1 VLVLVSIAL
10 MTTDH
15 RNRHLES
22 VRTVIAT
29 MVYPLQALV
38 DLPST
43 FGGWLGEA
51 MASRQ
56 TLLEENKRLRDE
68 KVGTSLRL
76 LRFESLE
83 RENERLRQLLASTRK
98 LEGDRFVIT
107 ELLAVGLDPY
117 NHQVVVN
124 KGLRDDIYPGQ
135 PLLAAEGVM
144 GQVSHLNPFSATAIL
159 ITDPSHALPVE
170 LNRNGMRTLARGT
183 GIANRLSLPHI
194 PNAADIHIGDL
205 LVTSGLGGRFP
216 RGYPV
221 ATVDT
226 IERDPGSPFARISA
240 VTTAPLDKSLE
251 ALLIWPD
258 LGRVESDVNEVTT
271 EPEAPQSEQVAP

>member
-1 VLVLVSIAL
+1 
-10 MTTDH
+10 MET
-15 RNRHLES
+15 

-29 MVYPLQALV
+29 VVYPLQALV

-56 TLLEENKRLRDE
+56 TLLEENARLRKE
-68 KVGTSLRL
+68 RIGASLRL
-76 LRFESLE
+76 QRVAYLE
-83 RENERLRQLLASTRK
+83 REVERLRRLLASSRK
-98 LEGDRFVIT
+98 VVGDRFVIT

-124 KGLRDDIYPGQ
+124 KGMRDGLYLGQ

-170 LNRNGMRTLARGT
+170 VNRNGMRTLARGT

-194 PNAADIHIGDL
+194 PNDADIRIGDL

-221 ATVDT
+221 ATVDA

-240 VTTAPLDKSLE
+240 TTSAPLDKSLE
-251 ALLIWPD
+251 ALLIWPE
-258 LGRVESDVNEVTT
+258 LGMPRNGDDAA
-271 EPEAPQSEQVAP
+271 APAPPVPPASLSEGAAP